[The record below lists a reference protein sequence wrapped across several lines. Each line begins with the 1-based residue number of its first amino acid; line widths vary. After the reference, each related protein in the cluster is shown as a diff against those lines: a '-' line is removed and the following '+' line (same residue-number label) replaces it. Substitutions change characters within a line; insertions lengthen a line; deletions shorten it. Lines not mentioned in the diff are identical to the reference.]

1 MRRRPAGF
9 RTVPCLA
16 LVLLAAAGPALAAN
30 HVRVV
35 LDVSKSMIKN
45 DPGHQAILATLL
57 LHDLADPDPSRKDS
71 FEVIPFHPTRKWKR
85 SSDPPPEETG
95 TVIRPVDGQR
105 KSFVEKLTGLPYD
118 ADWTYFYPGI
128 HAAVED
134 LQDTPGGLYDTRA
147 VILVTDGVPEDP
159 TRNQELRSIRSEL
172 VPELE
177 DHGIRLYVL
186 AFGQRAYDHQDFF
199 DRMIQ
204 GGSGG
209 ALGEVFLDKDGSDL
223 LTPMTRIFSR
233 TFGYDDSPPRPVSG
247 VSNLDLEGGTSPRRV
262 AVVVL
267 SGKASPPGLNLTA
280 PPGAGLN
287 APEPVRAAGVPGGS
301 YALRWVLS
309 PAPGNH
315 PFTTDALGGKVAVL
329 RPARLRI
336 EIRPAPG
343 FSQTGRTMA
352 ETPFPLGVLVRP
364 QGGGD
369 PGPVELSFRA
379 HRECRTDPT
388 TGELTTTWSGKPSAP
403 PPGPG
408 TATAEGRLYRIEPEF
423 PADPESGGFYRGC
436 LEIEA
441 RRHQAVVGSLTGRHA
456 HYVEV
461 HPLLALSPV
470 PLVADAVV
478 GEEEDARQRALQRR
492 ETACARF
499 ELALDAGELPHP
511 ERPTYPVRVVLD
523 PGVALSGPLREAAVT
538 LNGLPLEVE
547 GKPGPSPGPWYTGRQ
562 LGARELLGEHRICLH
577 LGRPESGDPAKPV
590 ALPVRWTLI
599 ETPYDDFGVVRPFT
613 LEALVGPPGLLERW
627 HAPLVLGLLG
637 LALLGALW
645 HLRDRPV
652 LPRDLGSAITPEGG
666 EALQARALEES
677 TPLKRWL
684 GLVVEKAI
692 TAPGS
697 DRPLA
702 WVRPGKDDL
711 FLVRPASRGTTIDAT
726 GPEETLPK
734 RGKQVALAVHR
745 HYRLKGPDGSYL
757 FRLEYR

>member
-1 MRRRPAGF
+1 MRCRTAGP
-9 RTVPCLA
+9 RMVAC
-16 LVLLAAAGPALAAN
+16 LVLFALAAAGPALAAN

-35 LDVSKSMIKN
+35 LDVSRSMTTN
-45 DPGHQAILATLL
+45 DPGRQAILATLL
-57 LHDLADPDPSRKDS
+57 LHDLADPDPGRGDS
-71 FEVIPFHPTRKWKR
+71 FEVIPFHPTQKWES
-85 SSDPPPEETG
+85 SSDPPPEEIG
-95 TVIRPVDGQR
+95 TVIRPVDGHR
-105 KSFVEKLTGLPYD
+105 KDFVQELTSLIYD

-128 HAAVED
+128 RAAVED
-134 LQDTPGGLYDTRA
+134 LGSLAGGDYDTRA

-159 TRNQELRSIRSEL
+159 TRDEELRRIRSEL
-172 VPELE
+172 IPELE
-177 DHGIRLYVL
+177 SHGIRLYVL

-233 TFGYDDSPPRPVSG
+233 TFGYDDSPPRSVSG
-247 VSNLDLEGGTSPRRV
+247 VSHLDLEGGTSPRRV

-267 SGKASPPGLNLTA
+267 SGEVAPPHLTLRA

-287 APEPVRAAGVPGGS
+287 APEPVRSAGVPGGS

-315 PFTTDALGGKVAVL
+315 PFTTDVLRGKVAVL

-352 ETPFPLGVLVRP
+352 ETPFPMGVLVRP

-369 PGPVELSFRA
+369 PGPVDLSFRA
-379 HRECRTDPT
+379 HGECRTDPDS
-388 TGELTTTWSGKPSAP
+388 GELTSAWRGRPSAP

-423 PADPESGGFYRGC
+423 PADWESGGFYRGC
-436 LEIEA
+436 LEVEA
-441 RRHQAVVGSLTGRHA
+441 RRHQAVVGSLTGPHA
-456 HYVEV
+456 HYVEI

-478 GEEEDARQRALQRR
+478 GEGEDARQRALHRR

-499 ELALDAGELPHP
+499 KLALDAGELPHP

-523 PGVALSGPLREAAVT
+523 PGVALAGPLREAAVT
-538 LNGLPLEVE
+538 LDGLPLEVE

-562 LGARELLGEHRICLH
+562 LSAQELLGEHRICLH
-577 LGRPESGDPAKPV
+577 LGRPDSGDPAKSL
-590 ALPVRWTLI
+590 ALPVLWTLL

-613 LEALVGPPGLLERW
+613 LEALVAPPGLLERW
-627 HAPLVLGLLG
+627 HAPLVLGLVA
-637 LALLGALW
+637 LALIGTLW

-652 LPRDLGSAITPEGG
+652 LPRDLGSAVALERGG
-666 EALQARALEES
+666 AFQARPLEETS
-677 TPLKRWL
+677 PLKRWL

-697 DRPLA
+697 DQRLA
-702 WVRPGKDDL
+702 WVRPGRDDL
-711 FLVRPASRGTTIDAT
+711 FLVRSASQGSTIESTA
-726 GPEETLPK
+726 PEETLPK
-734 RGKQVALAVHR
+734 RGKLVALAVHR